1 MAEMEK
7 EVYKFPDEVE
17 DQGKP
22 VDTDEDKGKPLEAG
36 SSDDLEIEI
45 EDDTPVED
53 QGRKPADPE
62 QVKKLEVE
70 VDDLDKYSKE
80 AKDKLI
86 KMKRVWNDERRRADL
101 AQREQHAAIDA
112 AQRLMEENK
121 RIKEM
126 LTKGEAE
133 YKAAVTTT
141 SEVQY
146 EMAKKAYREAY
157 DAGDSEKMIE
167 AQEALT
173 KAQLQLESAKNF
185 KLPPLQEDRFD
196 VQTSQQY
203 QNAPQQDRK
212 LVDWQN
218 RNTWF
223 GQDEEMTA
231 AALGLHEKLKRQGM
245 QIGSEEYYATLDKTM
260 RKRFPENFD
269 EDIEPP
275 EDVEEAAP
283 KADTPKAKPATV
295 VAPATRSTAPKKIRL
310 KQSQVAIAK
319 KLGLTPEQYVRELMK
334 LEA

>member
-1 MAEMEK
+1 MAEFEK
-7 EVYKFPDEVE
+7 EVYKFPDEIE
-17 DQGKP
+17 DKDKP
-22 VDTDEDKGKPLEAG
+22 VDTEDKGKPLEAD

-45 EDDTPVED
+45 EDDTPAED

-70 VDDLDKYSKE
+70 VDDLDKYSKD
-80 AKDKLI
+80 AKDKII
-86 KMKRVWNDERRRADL
+86 KMKRVWNDERRRADI
-101 AQREQHAAIDA
+101 AERERQAAIDA
-112 AQRLMEENK
+112 TQRLMEENK

-126 LTKGEAE
+126 LSKGEAE

-157 DAGDSEKMIE
+157 DAGDSEKLID
-167 AQEALT
+167 AQTALT
-173 KAQLQLESAKNF
+173 KAQFQLENAKNF
-185 KLPPLQEDRFD
+185 KLPPLQEDKYD
-196 VQTSQQY
+196 VQTNQQY
-203 QNAPQQDRK
+203 QNAPQQDAK
-212 LVDWQN
+212 LMDWQVK
-218 RNTWF
+218 NTWF

-231 AALGLHEKLKRQGM
+231 AALGLHEKLKRQGV
-245 QIGSEEYYATLDKTM
+245 QIGSDDYYAKLDNTM

-269 EDIEPP
+269 EDIEPL
-275 EDVEEAAP
+275 ELDETAQ
-283 KADTPKAKPATV
+283 KADTPRAKSATV

>member
-7 EVYKFPDEVE
+7 EVFKFPDETE

-22 VDTDEDKGKPLEAG
+22 VDTEEIQGKPL
-36 SSDDLEIEI
+36 DDDIEVVI

-86 KMKRVWNDERRRADL
+86 KMKRVWNDERRRADA
-101 AQREQHAAIDA
+101 AQREQQAAIDA

-146 EMAKKAYREAY
+146 EMAKRAYKEAY
-157 DAGDSEKMIE
+157 DAGDSEKLME
-167 AQEALT
+167 AQAALT
-173 KAQLQLESAKNF
+173 KAQIQLESAKNF
-185 KLPPLQEDRFD
+185 KLPPLQEDKFD

-203 QNAPQQDRK
+203 QNAPQQDKK

-231 AALGLHEKLKRQGM
+231 AALGLHEKLKRQGV
-245 QIGSEEYYATLDKTM
+245 QIGSDEYYATLDKTM
-260 RKRFPENFD
+260 RKRFPESFD

-275 EDVEEAAP
+275 EVEVEEAAQ

>member
-7 EVYKFPDEVE
+7 EVFKFPDEAE

-22 VDTDEDKGKPLEAG
+22 VDTEESQGKPL
-36 SSDDLEIEI
+36 DDDIEVVI

-86 KMKRVWNDERRRADL
+86 KMKRVWNDERRRADA
-101 AQREQHAAIDA
+101 AQREQQAAIDA
-112 AQRLMEENK
+112 AQRLMDENR

-126 LTKGEAE
+126 LSKGEAE

-146 EMAKKAYREAY
+146 EMAKRAYKEAY
-157 DAGDSEKMIE
+157 DAGDSEKLME
-167 AQEALT
+167 AQAALT
-173 KAQLQLESAKNF
+173 KAQIQLESAKNF
-185 KLPPLQEDRFD
+185 KLPPLQEEKFD

-203 QNAPQQDRK
+203 QNAPQQDKK

-245 QIGSEEYYATLDKTM
+245 QIGSDEYYATLDKTM
-260 RKRFPENFD
+260 RKRFPESFD

-275 EDVEEAAP
+275 EVEVEEAAQ

>member
-1 MAEMEK
+1 
-7 EVYKFPDEVE
+7 
-17 DQGKP
+17 
-22 VDTDEDKGKPLEAG
+22 
-36 SSDDLEIEI
+36 
-45 EDDTPVED
+45 
-53 QGRKPADPE
+53 
-62 QVKKLEVE
+62 
-70 VDDLDKYSKE
+70 
-80 AKDKLI
+80 
-86 KMKRVWNDERRRADL
+86 MKRVWNDERRRADN

-126 LTKGEAE
+126 LSKGEAE

-146 EMAKKAYREAY
+146 EMAKRAYKEAY
-157 DAGDSEKMIE
+157 DAGDSEKLME
-167 AQEALT
+167 AQAALT

-185 KLPPLQEDRFD
+185 RLPPLQEDRFD

-203 QNAPQQDRK
+203 QNAPQQDKK
-212 LVDWQN
+212 LVNWQN

-245 QIGSEEYYATLDKTM
+245 QIGSDEYYATLDKTM
-260 RKRFPENFD
+260 RKRFPESFD

-275 EDVEEAAP
+275 EEVEEAAP
-283 KADTPKAKPATV
+283 KADTPKVKSATV